1 MTYQDILLEQ
11 RGSVAI
17 VTLNRP
23 HKLNAFT
30 NVMIDEVIQV
40 AEKASL
46 DESIRCLVIQG
57 AGRAFCSGDD
67 LSSMGE
73 FPRPVPPGKQSL
85 DYYQHR
91 LVKSLR
97 ELLKPVVA
105 SIHGYC
111 HGMGEDTAMAC
122 DLRIA
127 AEGTRFGE
135 PRILRGMHI
144 TTGATYLL
152 PRIVGLPRAMELLML
167 GKAIDAREALQ
178 IGLVH
183 RVVAA
188 EELESATMELAERLA
203 NGPTKAYGL
212 LKQQVYAEYDMD
224 IDRALRDMQYHR
236 YNDIEDRQE
245 GVQAFLEKREPK
257 FKGR

>member
-1 MTYQDILLEQ
+1 MTYQDILFEQ
-11 RGSVAI
+11 RDSVAI
-17 VTLNRP
+17 ITLNRP
-23 HKLNAFT
+23 QRLNAFT
-30 NVMIDEVIQV
+30 NLMLDEVIQV
-40 AEKASL
+40 TEKASL
-46 DESIRCLVIQG
+46 DESIRCLVIRG

-67 LSSMGE
+67 LSGMGE
-73 FPRPVPPGKQSL
+73 FPRPVPPGKPSL
-85 DYYQHR
+85 DYYQFR

-152 PRIVGLPRAMELLML
+152 PRMVGLPRAMELLML
-167 GKAIDAREALQ
+167 GKAIDAEEALR

-183 RVVAA
+183 QVVPAD
-188 EELESATMELAERLA
+188 ELESATMELAERLA
-203 NGPTKAYGL
+203 GGPTKAYGL

-224 IDRALRDMQYHR
+224 IDRAFRDMLYHR
-236 YNDIEDRQE
+236 HNEIEDREE
-245 GVQAFLEKREPK
+245 GVRAFHEKREPK
-257 FKGR
+257 FTGR

>member
-1 MTYQDILLEQ
+1 MSYQHILFEQ
-11 RGSVAI
+11 RGAVAT

-23 HKLNAFT
+23 ERLNAFT
-30 NVMIDEVIQV
+30 NRMLHEVLEVI
-40 AEKASL
+40 EKATF
-46 DESIRCLVIQG
+46 DEGIRCLVIRG

-67 LSSMGE
+67 LSGMGE
-73 FPRPVPPGKQSL
+73 YPRPIPPDIPPVSE
-85 DYYQHR
+85 YQHR
-91 LVKSLR
+91 LLKALR
-97 ELLKPVVA
+97 GLRKPVIA

-111 HGMGEDTAMAC
+111 HGMGEDAAMAC

-152 PRIVGLPRAMELLML
+152 PRMVGLPRAVELLML
-167 GKAIDAREALQ
+167 GEAIDAQEALR

-183 RVVAA
+183 RVVPA

-203 NGPTKAYGL
+203 AGPTKAYGV
-212 LKQQVYAEYDMD
+212 LKQQVYAEFDMN
-224 IDRALRDMQYHR
+224 IDEALRDMVYNR
-236 YNDIEDRQE
+236 YTEIADREE
-245 GVQAFLEKREPK
+245 GVRAFLEKREPK
-257 FKGR
+257 FTGR